1 MAMTTTSARLR
12 AAYVALALTD
22 AVLAGTAG
30 AWAHRARFVTK
41 PLLMPTLAGS
51 LLSSSRA
58 ARSPL
63 RNGTLVAQACGW
75 GGDVALLRHGTRAF
89 ATGTASF
96 GVGHVAYAAGFVR
109 RRDPALRLTTRPA
122 SRALAGV
129 WLLSVPPMSVGA
141 ARTAPVLGP
150 AVAAYSALLT
160 TMTATALHAD
170 LPPESRRLTASGA
183 LLFLVSDTLLGA
195 RQFLL
200 TDSPQR
206 LETVVMATYTAAQLL
221 LAEGAARA

>member
-1 MAMTTTSARLR
+1 MTSTSARLR
-12 AAYVALALTD
+12 AAYVALAATD

-30 AWAHRARFVTK
+30 AWAHRARFLTK

-51 LLSSSRA
+51 LLTSSRA

-63 RNGTLVAQACGW
+63 RNGTLVAEAFGW
-75 GGDVALLRHGTRAF
+75 GGDLALLRHGTRAF
-89 ATGTASF
+89 AAGTGSF
-96 GVGHVAYAAGFVR
+96 GIGHIAYTTGFVR
-109 RRDPALRLTTRPA
+109 RRDAATRLATRPA
-122 SRALAGV
+122 TRALAGI
-129 WLLSVPPMSVGA
+129 WLLSAPPMSLGA

-160 TMTATALHAD
+160 TMTATALQAD
-170 LPPESRRLTASGA
+170 LPPPARRLTAAGA
-183 LLFLVSDTLLGA
+183 ALFLVSDTLLGA
-195 RQFLL
+195 RQFLVE
-200 TDSPQR
+200 DSPQR

>member
-1 MAMTTTSARLR
+1 MTSTSARLR
-12 AAYVALALTD
+12 AAYVALAATD

-30 AWAHRARFVTK
+30 AWAHRARFLTK

-51 LLSSSRA
+51 LLTSSRA

-63 RNGTLVAQACGW
+63 RNGTLVAEAFGW
-75 GGDVALLRHGTRAF
+75 GGDLALLRHGTRAF
-89 ATGTASF
+89 AAGTGSF
-96 GVGHVAYAAGFVR
+96 GIGHIAYATGFVR
-109 RRDPALRLTTRPA
+109 RRDAATRLATRPA
-122 SRALAGV
+122 TRALAGI
-129 WLLSVPPMSVGA
+129 WLLSAPPMSLGA

-170 LPPESRRLTASGA
+170 LPPPARRLTAAGA
-183 LLFLVSDTLLGA
+183 ALFLVE
-195 RQFLL
+195 
-200 TDSPQR
+200 DSPQR

>member
-1 MAMTTTSARLR
+1 MTSTSARLR
-12 AAYVALALTD
+12 AAYVALAATD

-30 AWAHRARFVTK
+30 AWAHRARFLTK

-51 LLSSSRA
+51 LLTSSRA

-63 RNGTLVAQACGW
+63 RNGTLVAEAFGW
-75 GGDVALLRHGTRAF
+75 GGDLALLRHGTRAF
-89 ATGTASF
+89 AAGTGSF
-96 GVGHVAYAAGFVR
+96 GIGHIAYATGFVR
-109 RRDPALRLTTRPA
+109 RRDAATRLATRPA
-122 SRALAGV
+122 TRALAGI
-129 WLLSVPPMSVGA
+129 WLLSAPPMSLGA

-170 LPPESRRLTASGA
+170 LPPQARRLTAAGA
-183 LLFLVSDTLLGA
+183 VLFLVSDTLLGA
-195 RQFLL
+195 RQFLVE
-200 TDSPQR
+200 DSPQR

>member
-1 MAMTTTSARLR
+1 MSSTSARLR
-12 AAYVALALTD
+12 AAYVAVAAID
-22 AVLAGTAG
+22 AALAGTSG
-30 AWAHRARFVTK
+30 TWPHRARFVTK

-51 LLSSSRA
+51 LLTSGRA
-58 ARSPL
+58 KRSPL
-63 RNGTLVAQACGW
+63 RNGTLVAEAFGW

-89 ATGTASF
+89 AAGTGSF

-109 RRDPALRLTTRPA
+109 RRDTTTSLATRPA
-122 SRALAGV
+122 SRALAV
-129 WLLSVPPMSVGA
+129 IWLLSAPPMSVGA

-160 TMTATALHAD
+160 TMTATALHVDA
-170 LPPESRRLTASGA
+170 PPAARRLTAAGA
-183 LLFLVSDTLLGA
+183 VLFLVSDTLLGA
-195 RQFLL
+195 RKFLL
-200 TDSPQR
+200 ADAPDR

>member
-1 MAMTTTSARLR
+1 MTSTSARLR
-12 AAYVALALTD
+12 AAYVALAATD

-30 AWAHRARFVTK
+30 ACAHRARFLTK

-51 LLSSSRA
+51 LLTSSRA

-63 RNGTLVAQACGW
+63 RNGTLVAEAFGW

-89 ATGTASF
+89 AAGAGSF
-96 GVGHVAYAAGFVR
+96 GIGHVAYATGFVR
-109 RRDPALRLTTRPA
+109 RRDAATRLATRPA
-122 SRALAGV
+122 TRALAGI
-129 WLLSVPPMSVGA
+129 WLLSAPPMSLGA

-160 TMTATALHAD
+160 MMTATALHAD
-170 LPPESRRLTASGA
+170 LPPPARRLTAAGA
-183 LLFLVSDTLLGA
+183 ALFLVSDTLLGA
-195 RQFLL
+195 RQFLVE
-200 TDSPQR
+200 DSPQR

-221 LAEGAARA
+221 MAEGAARA